1 MIITLLTITG
11 AVIASMTVAA
21 IVFWRKIRVFM
32 MNFIAPNVLKLFPK
46 KIADLFIEI
55 FHGLDSIESNL
66 YLGWKQLKEK
76 FEEKVL
82 GMATR
87 IDKEKRTLSGG
98 VAVEPETNVV
108 KIIKFRAGIPNNT
121 GNWDEISGNN
131 SNATTVEFDGKKA
144 IEAAIDE
151 KIEQELLH

>member
-1 MIITLLTITG
+1 
-11 AVIASMTVAA
+11 
-21 IVFWRKIRVFM
+21 M

-66 YLGWKQLKEK
+66 YLGWKQLKEKWKQLKEK